1 MDRIKE
7 LREEQGISRE
17 ELAKLLGLSVEEYPK
32 IEAIDARQFFD
43 SDQLEKL
50 AIRFGVPESYLNGNT
65 NYLSQGE
72 REYRNKL
79 KQMAKS
85 ELDYIE
91 QKLVPEPFEEWYA
104 ASLSVAAQLCTAANL
119 IRVAESIEE
128 LSDKV
133 CELNDTINSYGKEI
147 LLRKM

>member
-1 MDRIKE
+1 MNRIKE

-72 REYRNKL
+72 REYRKKL

-91 QKLVPEPFEEWYA
+91 QKFMPEPFEEWYA
-104 ASLSVAAQLCTAANL
+104 ASLSVAAQLCIAANL
-119 IRVAESIEE
+119 IRVTESIEE

-133 CELNDTINSYGKEI
+133 GELNDTIHSYG
-147 LLRKM
+147 MFVSSQP